1 MPKDI
6 NQPVDKPQNPGE
18 LNKSKPEPE
27 KRQENVDAKFFSYS
41 EREHKNRTESEKMVL
56 KKLMQEVKLM
66 ESDEASRNEATQ
78 KANKILSMHE
88 DGKLKELLSIAQ
100 QKGVVV
106 AIQVAQKTND
116 PFLLDLLHDILAK
129 EGYYKEFIK

>member
-27 KRQENVDAKFFSYS
+27 KRQENVDAKFCSYS